1 MADYS
6 SEKVLVRVVD
16 DEDSIRESLAYMLG
30 KAGFDCKTYASARD
44 FLVADSPSV
53 KGCLILDVRMPEM
66 SGLEL
71 QNEMNRRGI
80 KLPVIFFSGHG
91 DLDMAVETMRKGAAN
106 FLQKTVTPDKL
117 LAAVAEAVEASL
129 ANEARRLTD
138 ADVMT
143 RWNVLSKHEQTIA
156 LLMGEGK
163 LTSDIAKALGVSPKT
178 VYNYRTEVC
187 RKLSANTPADV
198 ARFVFRVRQ
207 INPDL

>member
-1 MADYS
+1 MADFS

-16 DEDSIRESLAYMLG
+16 DEGSIRESLAYMLG
-30 KAGFDCKTYASARD
+30 KAGFECKTYASAKD
-44 FLVADSPSV
+44 FLISDSPSV
-53 KGCLILDVRMPEM
+53 KGCLILDVRIPEM

-91 DLDMAVETMRKGAAN
+91 DLDMAVETMRKGAAT
-106 FLQKTVTPDKL
+106 FLQKTVTSEKL

-138 ADVMT
+138 ADVIT
-143 RWNVLSKHEQTIA
+143 RWNVLSKHEQAIA

-163 LTSDIAKALGVSPKT
+163 LTSDIAKTLGVSPKT

-187 RKLSANTPADV
+187 RKLSASTPADV
-198 ARFVFRVRQ
+198 SRFVFRVRQ
-207 INPDL
+207 INPDV